1 MRGKWFYVLAFV
13 VLLVVIVVVAVLA
26 VKGFSKKSE
35 PVVVQTSQP
44 VITAPSTTATTT
56 NPRNQATTSAQTQ
69 QTQAS
74 GDADTA
80 AVIAVAKASA
90 RANNPSVGE
99 LNVLASKVVD
109 GWARVDMQPVDRST
123 DAASW
128 LLKKTNGQ
136 WVVIDFGTSV
146 MPSDHPD
153 APAELFQ

>member
-13 VLLVVIVVVAVLA
+13 VLLAVIVVVAVLA

-44 VITAPSTTATTT
+44 VITAPSTAATTT
-56 NPRNQATTSAQTQ
+56 TPRNQATTSAHTQ

-109 GWARVDMQPVDRST
+109 GWARVDMQPVDMST

>member
-90 RANNPSVGE
+90 KANNPSVGE

>member
-1 MRGKWFYVLAFV
+1 MRSKWFYVLAFV

-56 NPRNQATTSAQTQ
+56 TPRNRATTSAQTQ